1 MRRRAVL
8 GVLSFLIAL
17 TRPVLAV
24 DSWTRVGPDEG
35 NVVVL
40 AAAPSQPST
49 VYAGLGLGGVFR
61 SDDGGT
67 TWSFAGGGLDLT
79 DSVRSLVVDSRRLE
93 TLWVATFHGIYQS
106 VNGGASWDRV
116 FGEGAAALAQ
126 DPVSHGIYAGSQSGP
141 LIYSRGGGSWQAL
154 DRAPQHVSQLA
165 IDPTHHQTLY
175 AGTLSGL
182 FKSTNGGV
190 RWSQLTRG
198 LPALPITSLTLDP
211 RSGTLYA
218 AISNVIPGEI
228 VFRSDDGG
236 EKWTSID
243 GGVLGF
249 TTALAVQPGSRGA
262 VWAISAE
269 TPFLS
274 RDRGRTW
281 SAVKTGLPADA
292 VFTVLPGAS
301 SVLVGTA
308 SGAFRSDD
316 QGGSWR
322 PSSQG
327 MWAAT
332 ISGLALDPQRPN
344 RLWASTFANVYRT
357 ATGGD
362 RWARLPG
369 APSLADGPLA
379 ADPSHP
385 GTAYL
390 GAQGGVAYTRD
401 AGNHWTLGPTLS
413 CLLPQVIAVDPS
425 SPSRIYVTGI
435 FFDPECGDRPD
446 FCATFR
452 SDDAGQGWT
461 CIRKRVPGADFLAPD
476 PVQDSRVYALVQGS
490 APLADDVYVS
500 ADRGGSW
507 SLLASGINI
516 FFLVPDPARPGTIWG
531 GGGRPGLLRSD
542 DGGKTWAPWG
552 TGIPQ
557 FTDLTTL
564 ALDSVDPDVLY
575 VGTLQRGVFKSSD
588 GGATWAPLGT
598 GLEGLDIR
606 HLAIDPRDRGTVYA
620 GTDEAGVLKLRQPGS

>member
-301 SVLVGTA
+301 SVLVGRPRA
-308 SGAFRSDD
+308 RSGATTRGAPGARRARGCGRPRSP
-316 QGGSWR
+316 GWRSTRNGPTVSGRR
-322 PSSQG
+322 PSP
-327 MWAAT
+327 T
-332 ISGLALDPQRPN
+332 
-344 RLWASTFANVYRT
+344 STAPPPA
-357 ATGGD
+357 ATGGPGCPARPPWPTD
-362 RWARLPG
+362 RSRRTPAIR
-369 APSLADGPLA
+369 GP
-379 ADPSHP
+379 PISGRREGSPTP
-385 GTAYL
+385 GTP
-390 GAQGGVAYTRD
+390 GII
-401 AGNHWTLGPTLS
+401 GPSAPPSPAS
-413 CLLPQVIAVDPS
+413 CRRS
-425 SPSRIYVTGI
+425 SPST
-435 FFDPECGDRPD
+435 P
-446 FCATFR
+446 
-452 SDDAGQGWT
+452 Q
-461 CIRKRVPGADFLAPD
+461 AP
-476 PVQDSRVYALVQGS
+476 
-490 APLADDVYVS
+490 
-500 ADRGGSW
+500 
-507 SLLASGINI
+507 
-516 FFLVPDPARPGTIWG
+516 
-531 GGGRPGLLRSD
+531 
-542 DGGKTWAPWG
+542 
-552 TGIPQ
+552 
-557 FTDLTTL
+557 
-564 ALDSVDPDVLY
+564 
-575 VGTLQRGVFKSSD
+575 
-588 GGATWAPLGT
+588 
-598 GLEGLDIR
+598 
-606 HLAIDPRDRGTVYA
+606 
-620 GTDEAGVLKLRQPGS
+620 PGSTSPGSSSIR